1 MSPKELLYI
10 DDALGHTQFLMTQCR
25 EAANRLTDPALR
37 RQAME
42 LVNANQKLFTQFY
55 NLVYGGQSMNDK
67 EIMEGILLTTKGV
80 CDLYMHGSIESA
92 TPNVHEAFNTALNDS
107 LCMQD
112 GIYKQMASRG
122 WYPSE
127 QVPQQQLQQVK
138 QKYSAMG

>member
-1 MSPKELLYI
+1 
-10 DDALGHTQFLMTQCR
+10 
-25 EAANRLTDPALR
+25 
-37 RQAME
+37 
-42 LVNANQKLFTQFY
+42 
-55 NLVYGGQSMNDK
+55 MNDK

-92 TPNVHEAFNTALNDS
+92 TPNVHEAFSTALNDS

-127 QVPQQQLQQVK
+127 QAPQQQLQQVK
-138 QKYSAMG
+138 QKYSAMGLENNRARHTGEPCQPVDKAVGDV

>member
-1 MSPKELLYI
+1 M
-10 DDALGHTQFLMTQCR
+10 H
-25 EAANRLTDPALR
+25 
-37 RQAME
+37 
-42 LVNANQKLFTQFY
+42 
-55 NLVYGGQSMNDK
+55 DK

-112 GIYKQMASRG
+112 GIYKQMASHG

-127 QVPQQQLQQVK
+127 QAPQQQLQQVK

>member
-1 MSPKELLYI
+1 
-10 DDALGHTQFLMTQCR
+10 
-25 EAANRLTDPALR
+25 
-37 RQAME
+37 
-42 LVNANQKLFTQFY
+42 
-55 NLVYGGQSMNDK
+55 MNDK

-127 QVPQQQLQQVK
+127 QAPQRPLSALSPCNSIHCRQLCLQAESCVLYTQDSRRR
-138 QKYSAMG
+138 QSSTP